1 MPEKNSSYW
10 GGPKG
15 MLAPPSQI
23 IGGPAAPPPPP
34 PPPLPTPMAYL
45 QVTAIRER
53 YAILEAD
60 CKVTFEDSKNI
71 FLQRYYKGLMNGIK
85 LRKISYFG
93 FRDMLIMTELLDDF
107 LNEETILR
115 GSLNLNKYICR

>member
-1 MPEKNSSYW
+1 MDYW
-10 GGPKG
+10 GGEG
-15 MLAPPSQI
+15 EGQRVW
-23 IGGPAAPPPPP
+23 PPPPP
-34 PPPLPTPMAYL
+34 QIIRGACPPSLPTPIGHL

-93 FRDMLIMTELLDDF
+93 FRDMLIMTELLGDF
-107 LNEETILR
+107 LNEETILK